1 MVSVTA
7 EADGMTTVEAGVP
20 PARLNTAEAE
30 GGMAPAAAAK
40 RWALDLEGRWSE
52 RGLLGIVFT
61 GVARMA
67 GGITDVTAAAAGC
80 TSGGARI
87 STAVGAGNG
96 AGVAALALSASIA
109 TALIAAS
116 WAALFSSRTFINSA
130 SLSFLDLILSCFC
143 FFLILRTVFLSLA
156 SASICLFSSSS
167 ISVLTLRSSAS
178 FSLLLAASSS
188 NSACLSSSVV
198 LAFIRL
204 ASSSAL
210 FTSRAPSLLAV
221 HLS

>member
-67 GGITDVTAAAAGC
+67 GGITDVTAAAAGGG
-80 TSGGARI
+80 GGARI
-87 STAVGAGNG
+87 STAVGAGSG

-178 FSLLLAASSS
+178 FSLLLAASAS